1 MTSEEM
7 AIVLKEVEQRSKS
20 NSHRLDEVEKRQ
32 ADNDKMLASI
42 ARMDQRQNDMD
53 NDIKEIKTDVKTLTG
68 KPGKRWENVVDK
80 VVFTIVAALVAYI
93 LARVGLS

>member
-1 MTSEEM
+1 M